1 MYTIKQTETK
11 KALFGLIS
19 REVVKQY
26 KFITYIEA
34 VKFALFEQIK
44 YIYKGNKRLNVFKL
58 FYNIAQ
64 FNKHAKNNPL
74 HFLNVSSS
82 DRVNLDLYY
91 RILIDKNI
99 TKLKK
104 FN

>member
-11 KALFGLIS
+11 KAFFGLIT
-19 REVVKQY
+19 REIVKEY
-26 KFITYIEA
+26 KFATYIEA

-74 HFLNVSSS
+74 HFLNLSNSE
-82 DRVNLDLYY
+82 RVNLDLYY
-91 RILIDKNI
+91 KILIDKNI
-99 TKLKK
+99 IKLRKH
-104 FN
+104 

>member
-11 KALFGLIS
+11 KCLFGLIT
-19 REVVKQY
+19 REVEKVY
-26 KFITYIEA
+26 NFATYIEA

-44 YIYKGNKRLNVFKL
+44 YIYKGSKRLNVFKL

-74 HFLNVSSS
+74 HFLNLSNAE
-82 DRVNLDLYY
+82 RINLDLYY
-91 RILIDKNI
+91 KILIDKNI
-99 TKLKK
+99 SKLKK
-104 FN
+104 F

>member
-11 KALFGLIS
+11 KCFFGLIT
-19 REVVKQY
+19 REVKKVY
-26 KFITYIEA
+26 NFATYIDA

-64 FNKHAKNNPL
+64 FNKHAKNNPM
-74 HFLNVSSS
+74 HYLNVANSE
-82 DRVNLDLYY
+82 RVNLDLYY
-91 RILIDKNI
+91 KILIDKNI
-99 TKLKK
+99 SKLKK
-104 FN
+104 F

>member
-19 REVVKQY
+19 REVVKEY
-26 KFITYIEA
+26 KFSTYIEA